1 MKNAKTIV
9 PKPLNEPILS
19 YAPGTE
25 ERTALKKR
33 IKELKSQKIEV
44 PLIIGGKEIKTG
56 NLGEMRIPHDHQHLL
71 GHYHM
76 AGPKEIE
83 MAINSAMEA
92 WDSWSKMPW
101 ESRAAIFKK
110 VASILQ
116 RHDDQTLNAATML
129 GQSKNAFQA
138 EIDASCEMI
147 DFLNFNCWYAQELYS
162 QQPTYSPDG
171 IWNRLE
177 HRPLEGFIFAVTPFN
192 FTSIAGIFL
201 QHLH

>member
-110 VASILQ
+110 VASIV
-116 RHDDQTLNAATML
+116 DP
-129 GQSKNAFQA
+129 K
-138 EIDASCEMI
+138 
-147 DFLNFNCWYAQELYS
+147 
-162 QQPTYSPDG
+162 
-171 IWNRLE
+171 
-177 HRPLEGFIFAVTPFN
+177 
-192 FTSIAGIFL
+192 
-201 QHLH
+201 